1 MRLLTRL
8 FPVAAS
14 GWILG
19 ACLGAKDTPDT
30 QDTAPQA
37 QFIQDCTTAVGGADW
52 DENGP
57 FESIGGVEAEL
68 ANLDLASLPDTLD
81 ISEVLALYRGY
92 IAYALD
98 IPPAD
103 LGDTLE
109 RDDIL
114 AKGDLGRGVAGA
126 LLQGDDLT
134 GIDFIFFRR
143 AFHRYYTCSRGF
155 PATLADFVLAYG
167 DYSGWEPNDV
177 DSLAKCGTRRLRRNH
192 EAAVYVAE
200 TLVGTEVR
208 ETEIL
213 LGDRREDGAFDFLVY
228 DTDGLLSD
236 RSRFPTLDNGPSL
249 VAAAPY
255 VCTSC
260 HVDHDAAP
268 TTWGFG
274 VQTPDVGPCAR

>member
-1 MRLLTRL
+1 MHLSTQQCLVASAAWALL
-8 FPVAAS
+8 
-14 GWILG
+14 
-19 ACLGAKDTPDT
+19 ACPGPKDTPDT

-37 QFIQDCTTAVGGADW
+37 RFIQDCTTAVGGADW
-52 DENGP
+52 DDNGP
-57 FESIGGVEAEL
+57 FESIGGVEDDL
-68 ANLDLASLPDTLD
+68 AALDLASLPDSID
-81 ISEVLALYRGY
+81 ISEMLALYRGY

-103 LGDTLE
+103 LGDSLE
-109 RDDIL
+109 REDLL

-126 LLQGDDLT
+126 LLQGDAVT

-167 DYSGWEPNDV
+167 EYSEWELTDV
-177 DSLAKCGTRRLRRNH
+177 DSLAKCGTRRLRRDH
-192 EAAVYVAE
+192 EAGVYVAE
-200 TLVGTEVR
+200 TIVGTEVR

-228 DTDGLLSD
+228 DTDGQLSD
-236 RSRFPTLDNGPSL
+236 RSRFPTLSNGPSL

-260 HVDHDAAP
+260 HVDAEATP
-268 TTWGFG
+268 TTWGFA
-274 VQTPDVGPCAR
+274 VQTPAVGPCAR